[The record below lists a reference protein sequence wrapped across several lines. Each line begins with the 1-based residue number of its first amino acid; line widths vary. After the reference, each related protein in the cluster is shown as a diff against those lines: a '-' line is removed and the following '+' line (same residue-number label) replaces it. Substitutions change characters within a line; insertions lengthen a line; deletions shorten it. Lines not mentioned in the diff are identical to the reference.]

1 MFDLHRPYRLW
12 WLRTTVFALVLL
24 TSTAA
29 WAAPT
34 ENLSSPSPAGER
46 KPVHSWETGAGSSHL
61 VPALDILGFDVL
73 LNLYDRATT
82 SGDTYDSDF
91 NSIGHNLTH
100 KWVVDNDPFSTNQ
113 FLHPYQGSVYHGAAR
128 SAGLDFWQSMGY
140 TFGGSLL
147 WELAG
152 ETTPPSIND
161 QVASGIGGS
170 FFGEPLFRMAN
181 LLLENAEGRPGFW
194 RELGA
199 AAISPPTG
207 FNRLAFGDRFD
218 PVFPGRRPATY
229 LQLRLGA
236 GLTKELVK
244 DNRARVRTGGA
255 SAEFKIIY
263 GLPGKPGYSYERPF
277 DYFDFQFNAVTTN
290 VFESISAH
298 GLLFGK
304 DYAPNE
310 DLRGVW
316 GLYGIYD
323 YFSPQAFR
331 VSSTALAVGTTAQ
344 WWLSPK
350 VALQGTGLAGLGYG
364 AAGTIHGTGDRDYHY
379 GLTPEGMLSMRLLF
393 GDVADLDLTGR
404 EYFVTDVA
412 SSDISGTENILQGDA
427 SLTVRIYSHHAVT
440 VKYVA
445 SLRDSDIPNSGS
457 QHQAVGTVSLLYTLL
472 SDTDFGAL
480 DWRAS
485 PSLSR

>member
-1 MFDLHRPYRLW
+1 M
-12 WLRTTVFALVLL
+12 
-24 TSTAA
+24 
-29 WAAPT
+29 
-34 ENLSSPSPAGER
+34 
-46 KPVHSWETGAGSSHL
+46 
-61 VPALDILGFDVL
+61 
-73 LNLYDRATT
+73 
-82 SGDTYDSDF
+82 
-91 NSIGHNLTH
+91 
-100 KWVVDNDPFSTNQ
+100 DNDPFSTNQ

-161 QVASGIGGS
+161 QVASGIGGKLLRRAALS
-170 FFGEPLFRMAN
+170 NGEPPAGER
-181 LLLENAEGRPGFW
+181 EGRPGLW

-207 FNRLAFGDRFD
+207 FNRLAFGDCFD

-277 DYFDFQFNAVTTN
+277 DYFDFQLNAVTTN

-331 VSSTALAVGTTAQ
+331 VSSTALAVGTTGQ

-427 SLTVRIYSHHAVT
+427 SLTVSYLRPPCSHGQIRRIPER
-440 VKYVA
+440 
-445 SLRDSDIPNSGS
+445 LRYPELRLPTPGGGNG
-457 QHQAVGTVSLLYTLL
+457 Q
-472 SDTDFGAL
+472 
-480 DWRAS
+480 
-485 PSLSR
+485 PSLYPAQRHRLRGLGLACISLPFPLRRFRQRAYSRIISKCLLFLRKPDFHFLRHSKRTTP